1 MPGLHLCRFDV
12 DATVPMGHS
21 MCGGWIKPAEVVD
34 DPLRLRGVII
44 QGNDAPIVLAAIDWT
59 GICNDAYFQIRDAIA
74 KAAHT
79 TADRV
84 SLHSVHQ
91 HNAPFCEPFANS
103 LLRKYNSKVMTYDE
117 AFFSKLVEKTA
128 AAVTSASNRGTPIDG
143 VGLGQGR
150 VSQVA
155 SARRVIGP
163 NGKLLFSRTSATKDP
178 KAREAPEGVIDPFLK
193 SVSFYSG
200 NKPVARLYFYATHP
214 MSYYGDGRV
223 SSDFVGLARARRD
236 ADEPGVLHVY
246 FTGCAGNVTAGKY
259 NDGSKEARP
268 ILVGRMHA
276 GMVAA
281 DTSADSQLSKIDSI
295 AWKVLPHVF
304 KPNEAFDYD
313 ALLAT
318 VVNEKNPVV
327 TRNRNAMFCGWLKR
341 LQTPSPILLGRL
353 DINKGSI
360 ITLPAETFV
369 EYQLGAQELRP
380 GGYVACAAYGDGG
393 PWYIPLARSHG
404 EGGYE
409 PSVSLVSQNAEPLYR
424 KAIADLL
431 ANRG

>member
-1 MPGLHLCRFDV
+1 MSGLHLAKFDV
-12 DATVPMGHS
+12 DATVPMGHPL
-21 MCGGWIKPAEVVD
+21 CGGWIKPAEVVD
-34 DPLRLRGVII
+34 DPLRLRGIVI
-44 QGNDAPIVLAAIDWT
+44 QGMDAPIVLAAIDWT
-59 GICNDAYFQIRDAIA
+59 GICNASYFQIRDALA
-74 KAAHT
+74 QAAFT

-103 LLRKYNSKVMTYDE
+103 LLRKYNSRILTFDE
-117 AFFSKLVEKTA
+117 RFFDNLVEKTA
-128 AAVTSASNRGTPIDG
+128 NAVREASNNG
-143 VGLGQGR
+143 VPFDSIGLGQGR

-163 NGKLLFSRTSATKDP
+163 DGKLLFNRTSATKDP
-178 KAREAPEGVIDPFLK
+178 KAREAAEGVVDPQLK

-200 NKPVARLYFYATHP
+200 HKPLARLYFYATHP

-236 ADEPGVLHVY
+236 SDEPGVLHVY

-259 NDGSKEARP
+259 NDGSKETRP
-268 ILVGRMHA
+268 VLVGRMHA

-281 DTSADSQLSKIDSI
+281 DVAADQSLEQVTSIG
-295 AWKVLPHVF
+295 WKTLPHVF
-304 KPNEAFDYD
+304 KPNEAFNYD
-313 ALLAT
+313 ELLAT
-318 VVNEKNPVV
+318 VINEKNPTV
-327 TRNRNAMFCGWLKR
+327 TRNRNAMFCGWFKR
-341 LQTPSPILLGRL
+341 LESPGPILLGRL
-353 DINKGSI
+353 DVNKGSV

-369 EYQLGAQELRP
+369 EYQIGAQELRP
-380 GGYVACAAYGDGG
+380 GGFVACAAYGDGG

-409 PSVSLVSQNAEPLYR
+409 PSVSLVSQTAEPRYR

>member
-1 MPGLHLCRFDV
+1 MSGLHLCRFDV
-12 DATVPMGHS
+12 DATVPMGHPL
-21 MCGGWIKPAEVVD
+21 CGGWIKPAEVVD
-34 DPLRLRGVII
+34 DPLRLRGIVI
-44 QGNDAPIVLAAIDWT
+44 QGLDAPIVLASIDWT
-59 GICNDAYFQIRDAIA
+59 GVCNAAYFQIRDAIA
-74 KAAHT
+74 KAAFT
-79 TADRV
+79 TPDRV

-103 LLRKYNSKVMTYDE
+103 LLRKYNSNVLTYDE
-117 AFFSKLVEKTA
+117 TFFAKLVEKTA
-128 AAVTSASNRGTPIDG
+128 AAVRNAANDG
-143 VGLGQGR
+143 MPFDSIGLGQGR

-163 NGKLLFSRTSATKDP
+163 DGKLLFNRTSATKDP
-178 KAREAPEGVIDPFLK
+178 KARDAAEGVIDPNLK
-193 SVSFYSG
+193 SITFASSG
-200 NKPVARLYFYATHP
+200 KPLARLYFYATHP

-259 NDGSKEARP
+259 NDGSKETRP

-281 DTSADSQLSKIDSI
+281 DVAADNKPEKIESVF
-295 AWKVLPHVF
+295 WKTLPHVF
-304 KPNEAFDYD
+304 KQNEAFDYD

-318 VVNEKNPVV
+318 VADEKNPIV

-353 DINKGSI
+353 DLNHASL

-380 GGYVACAAYGDGG
+380 GGFVACAAYGDGG
-393 PWYIPLARSHG
+393 PWYIPLARSHN

-409 PSVSLVSQNAEPLYR
+409 PSVSLVSQTAEPRYR

>member
-1 MPGLHLCRFDV
+1 MSGLHLCRFDV
-12 DATVPMGHS
+12 DATVPMGHPL
-21 MCGGWIKPAEVVD
+21 CGGWIKPAEVVD
-34 DPLRLRGVII
+34 DPLRLRGIII
-44 QGNDAPIVLAAIDWT
+44 QGLDAPIVLASIDWT
-59 GICNDAYFQIRDAIA
+59 GVCNAAYFQIRDAIA
-74 KAAHT
+74 KAAFT
-79 TADRV
+79 TPDRV

-103 LLRKYNSKVMTYDE
+103 LLRKYNSNVLTYDE
-117 AFFSKLVEKTA
+117 TFFAKLVEKTA
-128 AAVTSASNRGTPIDG
+128 AAVRNAANDG
-143 VGLGQGR
+143 MPFDSIGLGQGR

-163 NGKLLFSRTSATKDP
+163 DGKLLFNRTSATKDP
-178 KAREAPEGVIDPFLK
+178 KARDAAEGVIDPNLK
-193 SVSFYSG
+193 SITFASSG
-200 NKPVARLYFYATHP
+200 KPLARLYFYATHP

-259 NDGSKEARP
+259 NDGSKETRP

-281 DTSADSQLSKIDSI
+281 DVAADHRPEKIESI
-295 AWKVLPHVF
+295 SWKTLPHVF
-304 KPNEAFDYD
+304 KQNEAFDYD

-318 VVNEKNPVV
+318 VADEKNPVV

-353 DINKGSI
+353 DLNQASL

-380 GGYVACAAYGDGG
+380 EGFVACAAYGDGG
-393 PWYIPLARSHG
+393 PWYIPLARSHN

-409 PSVSLVSQNAEPLYR
+409 PSVSLVSQTAEPRYR